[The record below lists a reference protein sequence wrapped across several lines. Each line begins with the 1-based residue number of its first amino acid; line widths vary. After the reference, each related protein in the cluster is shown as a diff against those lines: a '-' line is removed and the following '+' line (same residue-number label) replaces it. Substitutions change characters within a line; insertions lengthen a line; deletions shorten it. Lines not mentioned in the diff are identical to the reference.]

1 MKNTARFGLSGI
13 IFEKPAENG
22 ALMCD
27 EKITSAE
34 EEEIEGAE
42 ESAPEPEKDW
52 AEEAR
57 KFQDL
62 YLRCAAETEN
72 MRRRFQKEREE
83 QVRYAAEKIVR
94 GLVPVLDNLILALG
108 YVKADSPAEAHSLA
122 EGVRMTV
129 KGFQDVL
136 AENGLKSVPAKR
148 GQPFDPNVHEALGQ
162 TPENDIPPGS
172 ISQLI
177 QRGYTL
183 SDRLVRP
190 AKVMVATA
198 APERNV

>member
-1 MKNTARFGLSGI
+1 MTEERI
-13 IFEKPAENG
+13 H
-22 ALMCD
+22 
-27 EKITSAE
+27 SAE
-34 EEEIEGAE
+34 EGDIREAD

-52 AEEAR
+52 AEEAK

-62 YLRCAAETEN
+62 YLRTAAETEN
-72 MRRRFQKEREE
+72 MRRRFQKERDE
-83 QVRYAAEKIVR
+83 QARYAAESIVR
-94 GLVPVLDNLILALG
+94 GLIPVLDNLILALS
-108 YVKADSPAEAHSLA
+108 YVKPDSPAEAQSLA

-136 AENGLKSVPAKR
+136 SDHGLKSVPAKR
-148 GQPFDPNVHEALGQ
+148 GQVFDPNVHEAMGQ
-162 TPENDIPPGS
+162 TPETDIPAGA

-190 AKVMVATA
+190 AKVLVAMA
-198 APERNV
+198 APEN